1 MAGFASLLLKP
12 ILDASLAGTAAK
24 GTMGMNKKEA
34 TKPILDD
41 GLLSVSEGKG
51 TKAKEPEYKTLSKD
65 QINDLVLML
74 TIGGLSPKE
83 ATKIATSGYISEE
96 QLKKLSPDAIKE
108 IEGLT
113 GIPMTF
119 PEPEKSDGT
128 PPITGTSMKKT
139 TRTEMP
145 DGEVTEKTETFDSN
159 SGIKKSSR
167 TEIPELDLSEL
178 FPNVEFIKPEDI
190 TVDNPHV
197 KRAAVRNG
205 LSPEEVVRT
214 LRAGLRTNESLRGG
228 ITERKDKSRKV
239 TDQLGKLHGRTI
251 EVDEKDIMP
260 SHMTK
265 GEQNVARHAGQKRLN
280 EAKMREEELAKQN
293 LLNNE

>member
-41 GLLSVSEGKG
+41 GFLSVSEGKG
-51 TKAKEPEYKTLSKD
+51 TKAKDPEYKTLSKD

-119 PEPEKSDGT
+119 PEPEKSGGT

-178 FPNVEFIKPEDI
+178 FPNVEFISPEDI
-190 TVDNPHV
+190 RADSPYV
-197 KRAAVRNG
+197 KTTARVMG
-205 LSPEEVVRT
+205 ISPEEVVRMA
-214 LRAGLRTNESLRGG
+214 RARLRTNESLRGG
-228 ITERKDKSRKV
+228 KSERKAQSRKV
-239 TDQLGKLHGRTI
+239 TDQLGSLHGRTV

-260 SHMTK
+260 SHLTK
-265 GEQNVARHAGQKRLN
+265 GEQNVARHEAQKRLN
-280 EAKMREEELAKQN
+280 EAKLREEELAKKN
-293 LLNNE
+293 LLNND

>member
-41 GLLSVSEGKG
+41 GIISGFGDVG
-51 TKAKEPEYKTLSKD
+51 TKYKEPKYKTLSNED
-65 QINDLVLML
+65 RLDLEMML
-74 TIGGLSPKE
+74 VAGGLTPKE
-83 ATKIATSGYISEE
+83 ALKISMTGYISEE

-119 PEPEKSDGT
+119 PKTEKSSGT

-145 DGEVTEKTETFDSN
+145 DGEVTEKTTTFDSN
-159 SGIKKSSR
+159 SGIKKSFR

-178 FPNVEFIKPEDI
+178 FPNVEFISPEDI
-190 TVDNPHV
+190 TVDSPHV
-197 KRAAVRNG
+197 KRAAVRTG
-205 LSPEEVVRT
+205 LSPEEVVKMA
-214 LRAGLRTNESLRGG
+214 RARLRTNESLRDG
-228 ITERKDKSRKV
+228 IAERKDKSRKV
-239 TDQLGKLHGRTI
+239 TDQLGKIHGRTV

-260 SHMTK
+260 SYMTRA
-265 GEQNVARHAGQKRLN
+265 EQNVARHEAQKRLN
-280 EAKMREEELAKQN
+280 EAKMREEEIAKKN
-293 LLNNE
+293 LLNND

>member
-12 ILDASLAGTAAK
+12 ILDASLAGTAAT

-41 GLLSVSEGKG
+41 GFLSVSEGKG
-51 TKAKEPEYKTLSKD
+51 TKAKDPEYKTLSKD

-197 KRAAVRNG
+197 KRAAARNG
-205 LSPEEVVRT
+205 LSPEEVVKMA
-214 LRAGLRTNESLRGG
+214 RARLRTNESLRGSNA
-228 ITERKDKSRKV
+228 ERKAQSRKV
-239 TDQLGKLHGRTI
+239 TDQLGSLHGRTV
-251 EVDEKDIMP
+251 EVGEGDIMP
-260 SHMTK
+260 SHLTK
-265 GEQNVARHAGQKRLN
+265 AEQNVARHEAQKRLN
-280 EAKMREEELAKQN
+280 EAKMREEEIAKKN
-293 LLNNE
+293 LLNND

>member
-12 ILDASLAGTAAK
+12 ILDASLAGTAAT

-34 TKPILDD
+34 TKPIFDD
-41 GLLSVSEGKG
+41 GFLSVSDGKG
-51 TKAKEPEYKTLSKD
+51 TKAKDPEYKTLSREELL
-65 QINDLVLML
+65 DLSIML
-74 TIGGLSPKE
+74 IAGGLSPKE

-128 PPITGTSMKKT
+128 PPITGASMKKT

-197 KRAAVRNG
+197 RRAAVRTG
-205 LSPEEVVRT
+205 LSPEEVVKMARAR
-214 LRAGLRTNESLRGG
+214 LRANESLRDSKS
-228 ITERKDKSRKV
+228 ERKSKSREV
-239 TDQLGKLHGRTI
+239 TDQIGKLHGRTI

-265 GEQNVARHAGQKRLN
+265 AEQNVARHAGQKRLN

-293 LLNNE
+293 LIFND